1 MLVYVRLKKM
11 NDWVY
16 LADKTKQGAELMLIP
31 EHAPNLKRRRK
42 LTKLSLDIL
51 FVLLRLYF
59 G

>member
-1 MLVYVRLKKM
+1 M

-16 LADKTKQGAELMLIP
+16 LADKTKQDAELMLIP
-31 EHAPNLKRRRK
+31 EHAPNLKRRSK